1 MEEFLQAQTSGDLH
15 NKEEK
20 WRELV
25 RVMKMPRFARS
36 TSRSSS
42 SSNNEILGVIRVG
55 GGESVS
61 GDSFASGLT
70 SPTSSP
76 VGSPR
81 EHRKGSLPLVSPMFH
96 NGKVMDDDLTYPSLP
111 SAGKCYES
119 ESLLTFPPLPGNDT
133 SEDEMGKLA
142 QKRGEGITES
152 RGANITPNEGSKE
165 ESNNSTWDV
174 FEGISGSRSAETNSI
189 VKNLV
194 GRYEHSINKS
204 MSQVPQQPAFFQRTN
219 PASNK
224 EILTTQKPEKETDMN
239 IIRQREVQAST
250 PTPQTEV
257 DASATSHKSRKSRR
271 ESSLEEQVRNVLEKQ
286 QSLTLGDI
294 TEDYKFTRTPSSS
307 SLPLE
312 KPAVLSKRIK
322 SESVAS
328 AQDIL
333 AELRGSTSTSPTPI
347 GKCPLPRSISL
358 GGKSPVRLNSSEVK
372 KHSPDRRTV
381 SPSPLAPS
389 RRDLPRQNQSY
400 RRSVSESNT
409 AHVAELSLS
418 KADVNDI
425 SAGGPPSVGALH
437 QTKEE
442 NQVQVCTTPSEIG
455 RGERI
460 KNNTASAGTLHSN
473 KPRLP
478 PSKRDSPTLS
488 PPDGTL
494 PSVKEIAAK
503 FNIQTKLSS
512 NESSSFSAS
521 SPPNQLD
528 GWHHKTH
535 ISTTSRSVASNGSKE
550 RIDEI
555 RASITKLKHD
565 GVGGV
570 GKATSTLVRNQ
581 ETGRYVIRDVGDDQF
596 DDAIIWA
603 SSTEINEQSLQEQ
616 LRVVTKMQQ
625 GVNQF
630 EGDDIGD
637 TKTVF
642 RMPSNDSSVSD
653 GAVDDAVRAVI
664 DAISS
669 TSTDGM
675 INDQSSVAANDN
687 DDFFVVENSNKWSSF
702 QSQLNTN
709 NLVSDV
715 FDINP
720 LNDWDDSSDE
730 FRGEST
736 SFGSTAKT
744 NYPSPTSVIQGP
756 NRKMLRQDKSK
767 SSNLV
772 AASWNPFDM

>member
-1 MEEFLQAQTSGDLH
+1 MDEFLQAQTSGDPH
-15 NKEEK
+15 AREEK

-55 GGESVS
+55 GGGSLS

-76 VGSPR
+76 AGSP
-81 EHRKGSLPLVSPMFH
+81 HGKRKESLPLVSPMFH
-96 NGKVMDDDLTYPSLP
+96 NGKVVDDDLTFPSLP
-111 SAGKCYES
+111 GKCYES
-119 ESLLTFPPLPGNDT
+119 ESLLTFPSLPGNNT
-133 SEDEMGKLA
+133 SEDGMGTLA

-152 RGANITPNEGSKE
+152 RSSNITATKGSKE
-165 ESNNSTWDV
+165 ESNNSTWD
-174 FEGISGSRSAETNSI
+174 SLLASSSAESNSI

-204 MSQVPQQPAFFQRTN
+204 MSQQPAFFQRTN

-224 EILTTQKPEKETDMN
+224 QISSTAQKSEKETD
-239 IIRQREVQAST
+239 IIPQREVLSST
-250 PTPQTEV
+250 PTPQTEL
-257 DASATSHKSRKSRR
+257 DSSATSHKSRKSRR

-286 QSLTLGDI
+286 QSLTVGDI
-294 TEDYKFTRTPSSS
+294 TEDYKFSRTPSSS

-312 KPAVLSKRIK
+312 KPAVLSRRTK

-333 AELRGSTSTSPTPI
+333 AELRGSTSASPTPT

-358 GGKSPVRLNSSEVK
+358 GGKSPVRPNSSEVK
-372 KHSPDRRTV
+372 KYSPDRRTV

-389 RRDLPRQNQSY
+389 RRDLPRHNRSY
-400 RRSVSESNT
+400 RRTVSESNT
-409 AHVAELSLS
+409 AHVSELSLS
-418 KADVNDI
+418 SKTSPTDGNKADANDI
-425 SAGGPPSVGALH
+425 SIGEPLSAGALH
-437 QTKEE
+437 MSKEE
-442 NQVQVCTTPSEIG
+442 NQVRTPHDQNTVFPYTPSSAISSPENT
-455 RGERI
+455 
-460 KNNTASAGTLHSN
+460 KNNTVSVGTLKNN

-478 PSKRDSPTLS
+478 PSKRDSPPVS
-488 PPDGTL
+488 PPGRTL

-503 FNIQTKLSS
+503 FNSQAKLSS
-512 NESSSFSAS
+512 NES
-521 SPPNQLD
+521 D
-528 GWHHKTH
+528 GWPNKTN
-535 ISTTSRSVASNGSKE
+535 ISATSRSLASNGSKE

-603 SSTEINEQSLQEQ
+603 SSMEINEQSPQEQ
-616 LRVVTKMQQ
+616 QREATKMQQ
-625 GVNQF
+625 AVNQS
-630 EGDDIGD
+630 EGDYIGD
-637 TKTVF
+637 TRTVF
-642 RMPSNDSSVSD
+642 RMPSNESSVSD

-669 TSTDGM
+669 TSTD
-675 INDQSSVAANDN
+675 DVCDPSSAAATDN
-687 DDFFVVENSNKWSSF
+687 DDFFVVENTNKWSTF

-709 NLVSDV
+709 NQASDV
-715 FDINP
+715 FDIDP

-730 FRGEST
+730 FRSENT
-736 SFGSTAKT
+736 PFGSAAK
-744 NYPSPTSVIQGP
+744 NPGNYYPSPTSVIQGP
-756 NRKMLRQDKSK
+756 NRKMLRQDKCK

>member
-36 TSRSSS
+36 RSRSSS

-81 EHRKGSLPLVSPMFH
+81 EHRKGSLPLVSPMFR
-96 NGKVMDDDLTYPSLP
+96 NGKVMDDDLTFPSLP
-111 SAGKCYES
+111 A
-119 ESLLTFPPLPGNDT
+119 ESLLTFPSLPGNNT

-224 EILTTQKPEKETDMN
+224 EILTTQKPEKETD
-239 IIRQREVQAST
+239 IIQQREVQAST

-286 QSLTLGDI
+286 QSLALGDI

-372 KHSPDRRTV
+372 KHSPDRSTV

-389 RRDLPRQNQSY
+389 RRDLPRQNRLY

-409 AHVAELSLS
+409 AHVAELSLFSKTSPTSGS
-418 KADVNDI
+418 KADVNGI
-425 SAGGPPSVGALH
+425 SVGGPPSV
-437 QTKEE
+437 
-442 NQVQVCTTPSEIG
+442 CTTPTAIG
-455 RGERI
+455 SGEST
-460 KNNTASAGTLHSN
+460 KNNTASAGTLNNN

-488 PPDGTL
+488 SPDRTL

-503 FNIQTKLSS
+503 FNSQTKLSS
-512 NESSSFSAS
+512 NESSSFSAL

-625 GVNQF
+625 GVNHF
-630 EGDDIGD
+630 DGDGIGD
-637 TKTVF
+637 TRTVF
-642 RMPSNDSSVSD
+642 RMPSNESSVSD

-687 DDFFVVENSNKWSSF
+687 DDFFVTENSNKWTTF

-709 NLVSDV
+709 NHVSDV